1 MNTQYLFRARRQR
14 LLAAI
19 GSDATLW
26 FAHPDTL
33 RYLAGFHV
41 DPFSLGHGF
50 GGVLA
55 LKTDGST
62 TLWYD
67 DRLPDS
73 VGAACVDQAIIVPW
87 YDGITPARGLR
98 SQAVLN
104 HLPNEWPGCFHDFPG
119 QSDSLFNC
127 VEILANLRRCKDEH
141 EIAVLEQCCRA
152 GEAGHAWARAHL
164 EPGMTELQLYAGI
177 NRACTL
183 AAGHAVIVYGDFAVS
198 PGPSR
203 KGGPATDRVIRPGDL
218 VIVDFSVVIGGYRS
232 DFTTT
237 LCAGVPTKAQKHLHA
252 TAMEGMRRGEA
263 KLFPDVPA
271 HDVHAAVFSAFA
283 DAGMP
288 EAFPHHAGHGIGL
301 SHPEAPF
308 FVPGSTEILV
318 EGDVVTLEPGAYVAG
333 VGGLRIEHNYLITAN
348 GPRVLSGHDLGL

>member
-1 MNTQYLFRARRQR
+1 M
-14 LLAAI
+14 
-19 GSDATLW
+19 
-26 FAHPDTL
+26 
-33 RYLAGFHV
+33 
-41 DPFSLGHGF
+41 
-50 GGVLA
+50 
-55 LKTDGST
+55 
-62 TLWYD
+62 
-67 DRLPDS
+67 
-73 VGAACVDQAIIVPW
+73 
-87 YDGITPARGLR
+87 
-98 SQAVLN
+98 
-104 HLPNEWPGCFHDFPG
+104 
-119 QSDSLFNC
+119 
-127 VEILANLRRCKDEH
+127 
-141 EIAVLEQCCRA
+141 LEQCCRA

-263 KLFPDVPA
+263 KLFPGVSA

>member
-1 MNTQYLFRARRQR
+1 MNTQHLFRARRQR

-119 QSDSLFNC
+119 QSDRLFNS

-183 AAGHAVIVYGDFAVS
+183 AAGQAVIVYGDFAVS
-198 PGPSR
+198 PG
-203 KGGPATDRVIRPGDL
+203 
-218 VIVDFSVVIGGYRS
+218 
-232 DFTTT
+232 
-237 LCAGVPTKAQKHLHA
+237 
-252 TAMEGMRRGEA
+252 
-263 KLFPDVPA
+263 
-271 HDVHAAVFSAFA
+271 
-283 DAGMP
+283 
-288 EAFPHHAGHGIGL
+288 
-301 SHPEAPF
+301 
-308 FVPGSTEILV
+308 
-318 EGDVVTLEPGAYVAG
+318 
-333 VGGLRIEHNYLITAN
+333 
-348 GPRVLSGHDLGL
+348 

>member
-1 MNTQYLFRARRQR
+1 
-14 LLAAI
+14 
-19 GSDATLW
+19 
-26 FAHPDTL
+26 
-33 RYLAGFHV
+33 
-41 DPFSLGHGF
+41 
-50 GGVLA
+50 
-55 LKTDGST
+55 
-62 TLWYD
+62 
-67 DRLPDS
+67 
-73 VGAACVDQAIIVPW
+73 VDQAFIVPW

-119 QSDSLFNC
+119 RSDSLFNC

-141 EIAVLEQCCRA
+141 EIAVLEKCCRA

-183 AAGHAVIVYGDFAVS
+183 AAGQAVIVYGDFAVS

-237 LCAGVPTKAQKHLHA
+237 LCAGVPTSAQKHLHA
-252 TAMEGMRRGEA
+252 TAMEGMSRGEA
-263 KLFPDVPA
+263 KLFPGVSA
-271 HDVHAAVFSAFA
+271 QDVHAAVFSAFA

-333 VGGLRIEHNYLITAN
+333 VGGLRI
-348 GPRVLSGHDLGL
+348 